1 MTRSSPPEAEAE
13 RGWER
18 ARSGRQEVRRRIG
31 KYWLLDEIGSGGMAV
46 VYLGV
51 MRGMNAFTKLVV
63 LKILHPHMVESSEA
77 IQMFMTEARLTARLN
92 HPNIVQTFEA
102 NEDEGHCTI
111 VMEFLDGRS
120 LQALMNETEL
130 GARGMV
136 VALKILMGALRGLHH
151 AHELLDFDG
160 TPLGVVHRDISPHN
174 IFATF
179 DGQAKVLDF
188 GIAKLAQS
196 QHTETGVIKGK
207 VRYMSPE
214 QAGGEDVD
222 RRTDIFAAGIIL
234 WEILTGRR
242 LWEDK
247 TDIQVFQCLLAEKG
261 VRSPRSENAAISATL
276 EAICMRALA
285 FDKNERFAT
294 GLEMLEALNAAL
306 AELPSRE
313 RRVEPADVLNDLF
326 GAARDEHRQRIAAL
340 LAGLGRSEKWDFRS
354 PSTSPGPQRDG
365 APAEPREDASGT
377 FDERK
382 RRFSAWL
389 VAGVALAGGLALAAA
404 LFVFRSAPIPA
415 PAPAPLSSATP
426 AVAPPQAVLAAPK
439 NDDLVTVAITV
450 EPANAALTWDG
461 TPVAGSALVRREPRN
476 SGSHTVRA
484 DAEGFLSESRTVDT
498 ARDQEL
504 SFHLQREAV
513 PAPARARA
521 VRRGVRAKPSTSGGP
536 AKTAAVSATHP
547 TGEKTKPTLD
557 TASPW

>member
-1 MTRSSPPEAEAE
+1 
-13 RGWER
+13 
-18 ARSGRQEVRRRIG
+18 
-31 KYWLLDEIGSGGMAV
+31 MAV

-247 TDIQVFQCLLAEKG
+247 TDIQVFQCLLAEKS
-261 VRSPRSENAAISATL
+261 VRSPRTENPGISAAL

-285 FDKNERFAT
+285 FDKNERFT
-294 GLEMLEALNAAL
+294 TCLEMLDALNAAL

-313 RRVEPADVLNDLF
+313 RRVEPADVLNDVF

-340 LAGLGRSEKWDFRS
+340 LAALGRSEKWDFRS

-365 APAEPREDASGT
+365 AAAEPRDDASGT
-377 FDERK
+377 FEERK
-382 RRFSAWL
+382 GRLSAWL
-389 VAGVALAGGLALAAA
+389 IAGVALAGGLALAAA
-404 LFVFRSAPIPA
+404 LFVFRSGPSPA
-415 PAPAPLSSATP
+415 PSAAPLSSASA
-426 AVAPPQAVLAAPK
+426 AVAPPEAALTTPK
-439 NDDLVTVAITV
+439 NDDPVTIAITV

-461 TPVAGSALVRREPRN
+461 TAVAGSALVRREPRN

-484 DAEGFLSESRTVDT
+484 DAEGFLGESRTVDT

-513 PAPARARA
+513 AAPARAHA
-521 VRRGVRAKPSTSGGP
+521 VKRGVRAKPSTSVGP
-536 AKTAAVSATHP
+536 AKTAAAATTHP